1 MSTADILQ
9 LGFDVLVFLAAV
21 GIGRRRPWVPLIV
34 FVWVAPYLGGNFI
47 GAFYLPF
54 SPARAIGFGIAVLA
68 VTSRRV
74 LPPDVEALRRRV
86 YVFLGICVAAGIVG
100 VCLVYFRANYI
111 DQYLQTPLL
120 RVMRTTGAEAERWLL
135 LIAPITLAVREGLSR
150 KLVLHAIYAGL
161 FYCAMG
167 LFQFGMEQAFNY
179 DPFPIARESIGDSGP
194 VSQSVIGS
202 GLDTRINSLCGE
214 PRYLSAYCCLWFLLT
229 AALGKRVGLTVTGRF
244 LIAITFLLCSVFTGS
259 RTSLLILLTSG
270 VVGGLAAMFARRM
283 RLILPIFGTAL
294 LLALTFG
301 TLIAMRVGSFGN
313 RNNTSEKKDDSDTL
327 LAVGSVRLPIEWQDV
342 GGLSVMGR
350 EPWQLVFGMGPGL
363 WQYYENPW
371 DHQFVRTYFSD
382 AAQRGIDSVKPNI
395 QLVTRLC
402 DVGVVGLYAMAAVL
416 IVLYR
421 HGRAGTPRSLRGEYL
436 VSFAVLAAM
445 LQVPG
450 MADQLAFLMMGAAVQ
465 VYSELGAVSRKATD
479 RMAARIWLKRPE
491 YSPSP
496 VGSV

>member
-1 MSTADILQ
+1 
-9 LGFDVLVFLAAV
+9 
-21 GIGRRRPWVPLIV
+21 
-34 FVWVAPYLGGNFI
+34 
-47 GAFYLPF
+47 
-54 SPARAIGFGIAVLA
+54 
-68 VTSRRV
+68 
-74 LPPDVEALRRRV
+74 
-86 YVFLGICVAAGIVG
+86 
-100 VCLVYFRANYI
+100 VYFRANYI

-120 RVMRTTGAEAERWLL
+120 RVLRATGAEVERWLL
-135 LIAPITLAVREGLSR
+135 LIAPITLAVREGFSR
-150 KLVLHAIYAGL
+150 KLVRHAIYAGL
-161 FYCAMG
+161 FYCALG
-167 LFQFGMEQAFNY
+167 LIQFGMEQTIHY
-179 DPFPIARESIGDSGP
+179 DPFPIARDTIESSYAGQA
-194 VSQSVIGS
+194 SQSVMGA

-214 PRYLSAYCCLWFLLT
+214 PRYFSAYCCLWFLLT
-229 AALGKRVGLTVTGRF
+229 AALGKRVGLTTTARL
-244 LIAITFLLCSVFTGS
+244 LIATVFLLSSVFTGS

-270 VVGGLAAMFARRM
+270 VVGGVVALLARQM
-283 RLILPIFGTAL
+283 RLMLPILATAVL
-294 LLALTFG
+294 LTLIFG
-301 TLIAMRVGSFGN
+301 TLIAMRIGSFGN
-313 RNNTSEKKDDSDTL
+313 RINTSERKDDSDTL
-327 LAVGSVRLPIEWQDV
+327 LTVGGIRLPIEWQDV

-382 AAQRGIDSVKPNI
+382 VAQRGIDSVKPNI